1 MSKSNKKK
9 ILALS
14 GSIRKESSNEKLLHY
29 LADQYKDIVDIE
41 LYPTLEVL
49 PHFNPDRTSE
59 NIPKVV
65 QEFIGQI
72 EQADAV
78 LICTPEYV
86 FSLPGVLK
94 NALEWTVA
102 TTVFSDK
109 PCAFIIASSLG
120 DKAYE
125 SLDLIM
131 KTLIQ
136 KEIEP
141 GLKVLIQGVR
151 SKMVS
156 ADNTLDT
163 ETNKDLAVLM
173 KSLLHLIDIQTN

>member
-1 MSKSNKKK
+1 MNKSNKKK

-14 GSIRKESSNEKLLHY
+14 GSIRKESSNEKLLGY
-29 LADQYKDIVDIE
+29 LANQYKDVVDIV

-49 PHFNPDRTSE
+49 PHFNPDHASTNVPS
-59 NIPKVV
+59 VV
-65 QEFIGQI
+65 QDFIAQI

-109 PCAFIIASSLG
+109 PCAFIVASSLG
-120 DKAYE
+120 DKAFE
-125 SLDLIM
+125 ALDLIL

-136 KEIEP
+136 KEIQPE
-141 GLKVLIQGVR
+141 LKVLIQGIR
-151 SKMVS
+151 SKITS
-156 ADNTLDT
+156 AEQVLDAETSKDLSVLINTLLDT
-163 ETNKDLAVLM
+163 
-173 KSLLHLIDIQTN
+173 IDNQTK